1 MKYNLLLPLLLA
13 GTAAGAAELLPNGT
27 FEQKFKGWHYA
38 DYAGKPEPGAVVS
51 DIVYGGNFAYRMG
64 IPGDKGN
71 DLYTGF
77 KPVPGQDHQVT
88 LMWKSDGLPP
98 GDAEIRILRNGGGK
112 VIGLSLIHI

>member
-13 GTAAGAAELLPNGT
+13 GTAGRCGGAAAQRAPLNRNSKGGITPITLGNPNR
-27 FEQKFKGWHYA
+27 A
-38 DYAGKPEPGAVVS
+38 PVVS
-51 DIVYGGNFAYRMG
+51 DIVYGGNFRYRMG

-98 GDAEIRILRNGGGK
+98 ATPKSASCATAAAR
-112 VIGLSLIHI
+112 